1 MKTIFLPL
9 KNPFYLQEPTPDPV
23 IAHRIEAVGSG
34 SARGSLATKKVFFFF
49 LPACALGTSRRTEPE
64 SSARRPVPSGE
75 LLAGHRDFGSGRAA
89 LEVVVAPQ
97 GAPRG
102 GGSPSRP
109 LKRLRGR
116 SGGQCV
122 VCVVC
127 GLHRLGAWLLPF
139 RSRSRRCACLASSR
153 PRASPK
159 CCCNVCSS
167 PNKPMLA

>member
-1 MKTIFLPL
+1 M
-9 KNPFYLQEPTPDPV
+9 
-23 IAHRIEAVGSG
+23 GSG
-34 SARGSLATKKVFFFF
+34 WDKCAVLALYKGF
-49 LPACALGTSRRTEPE
+49 LRTPAAGHRWVAVASVLGASHHAEPE
-64 SSARRPVPSGE
+64 GSARRPVPSGE

-122 VCVVC
+122 VCVC
-127 GLHRLGAWLLPF
+127 GVWYASPWRLAPPL

-167 PNKPMLA
+167 PNKPVLA